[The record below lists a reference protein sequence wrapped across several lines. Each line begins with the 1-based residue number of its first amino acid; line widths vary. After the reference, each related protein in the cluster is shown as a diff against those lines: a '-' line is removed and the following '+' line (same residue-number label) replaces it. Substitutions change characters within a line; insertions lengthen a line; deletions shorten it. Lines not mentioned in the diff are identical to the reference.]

1 MKIGMRLTVAL
12 LSLATIL
19 PCAVSTA
26 QEGATAD
33 LGLSKT
39 KPTSGPFVEVD
50 GQFMVPY
57 TLTVPGTEVKIAMI
71 PVPGGTFE
79 MGSSKEDEAPVIN
92 VEVAPMWVAKTETTW
107 REYLLYME
115 MYTAFTN
122 LASSGKRM
130 VTDENKAD
138 AVTAPTE
145 LYDAT
150 FTYKY
155 GQDPDL
161 PAVTMT
167 QYAAKQ
173 YTKWLSKI
181 TGHQYRLPTES
192 EWEFA
197 CRGGS
202 KSAYCF
208 GDQESA
214 LGDYAWY
221 ADNSEEKPHK
231 VALKKPNAFGLH
243 DMHGNVMEWT
253 INQYTEDGYATL
265 AGKGQAISAIDS
277 VVWPKEIEGRALR
290 GGSWQDFAP
299 ECRSSARF
307 GSGVEDDWKEEDP
320 NIPLS
325 PWWFTNDPT
334 RGVGFRIFRSYKP
347 LDDKQIPKF
356 WEIDNETIESD
367 VGSRL
372 RTGRG
377 IQSAVDTKLP
387 KEIAEQ
393 QK

>member
-1 MKIGMRLTVAL
+1 
-12 LSLATIL
+12 
-19 PCAVSTA
+19 
-26 QEGATAD
+26 
-33 LGLSKT
+33 
-39 KPTSGPFVEVD
+39 
-50 GQFMVPY
+50 
-57 TLTVPGTEVKIAMI
+57 
-71 PVPGGTFE
+71 
-79 MGSSKEDEAPVIN
+79 
-92 VEVAPMWVAKTETTW
+92 MWVAKTETTW

-122 LASSGKRM
+122 LASSGKRL

-150 FTYKY
+150 FTYEH

-181 TGHQYRLPTES
+181 TGHQYRLPTEA

-221 ADNSEEKPHK
+221 ADNSDEKPHK
-231 VALKKPNAFGLH
+231 VALKKPNSFGLH

-253 INQYTEDGYATL
+253 INQYTEDGYTSL
-265 AGKGQAISAIDS
+265 AGKGKAISAIDS
-277 VVWPKEIEGRALR
+277 VVWPKEVEGRALR

-299 ECRSSARF
+299 ECRSSARL
-307 GSGVEDDWKEEDP
+307 GSGVEDEWKEEDP

-347 LDDKQIPKF
+347 LDDTQIPKF
-356 WEIDNETIESD
+356 WEIDNETIESN
-367 VGSRL
+367 VRNRL

-387 KEIAEQ
+387 SEIQQ